1 MVGSESSQRSPA
13 AKLPGCAS
21 PTRRVGERIIRYVPQ
36 PENPLPL
43 EVEDVAHAVLYAVE
57 QPERVSVNEIVVR
70 PTEQPK

>member
-1 MVGSESSQRSPA
+1 M
-13 AKLPGCAS
+13 
-21 PTRRVGERIIRYVPQ
+21 GERIIRYVPQ
-36 PENPLPL
+36 PENSLPL